1 MSKKKVTLAY
11 PYVGEDGVNHKPDTT
26 LDLEVAEANRLLFE
40 GLAREADSSTTK
52 KG

>member
-11 PYVGEDGVNHKPDTT
+11 PYVGEDGVTHKPDTT
-26 LDLEVAEANRLLFE
+26 LDLEVGEAYRLLFE
-40 GLAREADSSTTK
+40 GLAREADTTTK